1 LWPSLSRLISNWD
14 GNIIVTGD
22 FNEVREARKGT
33 ILEKAMPD
41 HRPIL
46 LKESVV
52 NYGNATRD
60 YLNFQGS
67 SMKILGDIKRKEASD
82 LAQKAKIKW
91 AIKGDENSNF
101 FHGSLNKMW
110 RQIAIKGGAR
120 PSLGDMSFIQIEQRE
135 FFEHDVFNEEI
146 KRDVWDCRC
155 NYSFIALIPK
165 VGNAKFVLEF
175 RPISLIGFQYKIVG
189 KLLANMHSTVT
200 GSHVSVSQSAFI
212 KGRNIL
218 DGPLI
223 LNECMAWYRKR
234 KKDLMVFK
242 VDFEKAFDSLRWD
255 YLDVVM
261 ENLGFRYKWRT
272 WISGYLNNFRASIL
286 VNGTPTAEFEMFKG
300 LRQGD
305 LLSLFLF
312 ILAMEGFHATIC
324 KAVSRGVFK
333 GALIG
338 QGNLIVSHLF
348 YANDATFIGV
358 SVPDVDVADM
368 AKILGYGVS
377 KFPMMYLGVP
387 IVCNMG

>member
-1 LWPSLSRLISNWD
+1 
-14 GNIIVTGD
+14 
-22 FNEVREARKGT
+22 
-33 ILEKAMPD
+33 
-41 HRPIL
+41 
-46 LKESVV
+46 
-52 NYGNATRD
+52 
-60 YLNFQGS
+60 
-67 SMKILGDIKRKEASD
+67 MKILGDIKRKEASD

-110 RQIAIKGGAR
+110 RQIAIKGVLKNGVWIEEPGEIKADNYDHFCNGFSFAGGAR

-377 KFPMMYLGVP
+377 KFPMMYLGFDSLALVELINP
-387 IVCNMG
+387 VEGNKSLEDSGSKSNLNIPRALVMA